1 MPYLNGIIGD
11 ASNLSF
17 GSNPPYAIEDF
28 LQVYPQF
35 GNDANNNSVI
45 PTAIIQMYI
54 NLATTCI
61 KKDKWFDAWE
71 VAMGWFIA
79 HFLTLYLQGTADP
92 NSGAAGVLQAGQT
105 RGRYVCKC
113 RWCICKYRL
122 WDNNT
127 GFKRMGWVEA
137 HNIWNTACE
146 YGKNYRDWWQ
156 LRLLGGNLYA

>member
-105 RGRYVCKC
+105 RGLDTSVSAGGVSVSTDYGT
-113 RWCICKYRL
+113 ITQDL
-122 WDNNT
+122 N
-127 GFKRMGWVEA
+127 GWA
-137 HNIWNTACE
+137 GWKLTI
-146 YGKNYRDWWQ
+146 YGTQ
-156 LRLLGGNLYA
+156 LASMARIIGIGGSYAY